1 MAMTKEE
8 LIDLIDNT
16 INTNGEKTITGQALN
31 LALKEIVDAM
41 GSGDGGASMNL
52 NLSMSTLNG
61 GENDLTEEQLAEN
74 VELYNAIIAAKDTP
88 ASIAIYSKIVMDGE
102 GAYWEQCP
110 YWFAGSASA
119 DEQEQTMVYIVV
131 GLAGQENM
139 PLQLLADGTVAMA
152 NTNSLSLAKLSL

>member
-52 NLSMSTLNG
+52 NISYSALSG
-61 GENDLTEEQLAEN
+61 GENDLTEEQIAEN
-74 VELYNAIIAAKDTP
+74 VALYNAIIAAKDTP
-88 ASIAIYSKIVMDGE
+88 ASIAIYSKFVMSEE
-102 GAYWEQCP
+102 GTYWGQCP
-110 YWFAGSASA
+110 YWLAGSINA
-119 DEQEQTMVYIVV
+119 DGEEQTMVGIALGSIGGGSILV
-131 GLAGQENM
+131 
-139 PLQLLADGTVAMA
+139 QLTADGSVAMM
-152 NTNSLSLAKLSL
+152 NTNSLSLAKINL

>member
-1 MAMTKEE
+1 MTKEE

-52 NLSMSTLNG
+52 NLSMSALSG

-88 ASIAIYSKIVMDGE
+88 ASIAIYSKIDME
-102 GAYWEQCP
+102 GTATYWGQCP
-110 YWFAGSASA
+110 YWFAGIA
-119 DEQEQTMVYIVV
+119 EEQTIVCISV
-131 GLAGQENM
+131 GTAGEGSI
-139 PLQLLADGTVAMA
+139 PIQLLADGTVSMA

>member
-52 NLSMSTLNG
+52 NISYSALSG
-61 GENDLTEEQLAEN
+61 GENDLTEEQIAEN
-74 VELYNAIIAAKDTP
+74 VALYNAIIAAKDTP
-88 ASIAIYSKIVMDGE
+88 ASIAIYSKFVMSEE
-102 GAYWEQCP
+102 GTYWGQCP
-110 YWFAGSASA
+110 YWFAGSINA
-119 DEQEQTMVYIVV
+119 DGEEQTIV
-131 GLAGQENM
+131 GIILGSIGGGSILA
-139 PLQLLADGTVAMA
+139 QLTADGSVAMVD
-152 NTNSLSLAKLSL
+152 TNSLSLAKINL

>member
-52 NLSMSTLNG
+52 NISMSALSG

-88 ASIAIYSKIVMDGE
+88 ASIAIYSKITMEGE
-102 GAYWEQCP
+102 VTYWGQCP
-110 YWFAGSASA
+110 YWLAGGMSA
-119 DEQEQTMVYIVV
+119 DGQEQYIVCV
-131 GLAGQENM
+131 VIGGGGEQTM

-152 NTNSLSLAKLSL
+152 NTNSLSLAKLNL

>member
-52 NLSMSTLNG
+52 NISYSALSG
-61 GENDLTEEQLAEN
+61 GENDLTEEQIAEN
-74 VELYNAIIAAKDTP
+74 VALYNAIIAAKDTP
-88 ASIAIYSKIVMDGE
+88 ASIAIYSKLVMAGE
-102 GAYWEQCP
+102 GTYWGQCP
-110 YWFAGSASA
+110 YWFACSINA
-119 DEQEQTMVYIVV
+119 DGEEQTIVGIIL
-131 GLAGQENM
+131 GLAGMEST
-139 PLQLLADGTVAMA
+139 LVQLTADGSVAMM
-152 NTNSLSLAKLSL
+152 NTNSLSLAKINL

>member
-31 LALKEIVDAM
+31 LALKEIVVAM
-41 GSGDGGASMNL
+41 GSGDSGASMNL
-52 NLSMSTLNG
+52 NISMSALSG

-88 ASIAIYSKIVMDGE
+88 ASIAIYSKMAVEGE
-102 GAYWEQCP
+102 ATYWGQCP
-110 YWFAGSASA
+110 YWFASGMSA

-139 PLQLLADGTVAMA
+139 SLQLLADGTVAMA
-152 NTNSLSLAKLSL
+152 NTNSLSLAKLNL

>member
-31 LALKEIVDAM
+31 LALKEIVGAM

-52 NLSMSTLNG
+52 NLSMSTLSG

-88 ASIAIYSKIVMDGE
+88 ASIAIYSKIVMDGV
-102 GAYWEQCP
+102 ATYWGQCP
-110 YWFAGSASA
+110 YWFAGSMSA

-131 GLAGQENM
+131 GLTGQENM
-139 PLQLLADGTVAMA
+139 LLQLLADGTVAMA